1 MTQKKLEKESKYAK
15 YDLDGD
21 GLVSDEELQAVK
33 EINETEAEGRKLRA
47 QRRMATASLIAMGIF
62 TLLLFTP
69 LVPLERLKALSD
81 VSNLFYISMAGIVG
95 TYMGT
100 TAWISRKQFLLQ
112 STKER
117 EKSTIKENTGSGYL
131 IK

>member
-100 TAWISRKQFLLQ
+100 TAWISRKQFRLQ
-112 STKER
+112 STKEK
-117 EKSTIKENTGSGYL
+117 EKSTIKENTGSGYS

>member
-100 TAWISRKQFLLQ
+100 TAWISRKYFRSLDTK
-112 STKER
+112 TKENT
-117 EKSTIKENTGSGYL
+117 TIKENIESGYV

>member
-69 LVPLERLKALSD
+69 LVPLERLKALSE
-81 VSNLFYISMAGIVG
+81 VSNLFYISMAGIVC

-100 TAWISRKQFLLQ
+100 TAWISRK
-112 STKER
+112 
-117 EKSTIKENTGSGYL
+117 
-131 IK
+131 

>member
-21 GLVSDEELQAVK
+21 GLVSDEELRAVK

-100 TAWISRKQFLLQ
+100 TAWISRKQFRSLDTK
-112 STKER
+112 TKE
-117 EKSTIKENTGSGYL
+117 KTTIKGNIESGYS

>member
-21 GLVSDEELQAVK
+21 GLVSDEELQAIK

-100 TAWISRKQFLLQ
+100 TAWISRKQFRSLD
-112 STKER
+112 TKKK
-117 EKSTIKENTGSGYL
+117 EKTTIKENIESGYS

>member
-33 EINETEAEGRKLRA
+33 EITETEAEGRKLRA

-100 TAWISRKQFLLQ
+100 TAWISRKQFRSLNTK
-112 STKER
+112 TKE
-117 EKSTIKENTGSGYL
+117 KTTIKENIENGYS

>member
-47 QRRMATASLIAMGIF
+47 QRRMATASLVAMGIF

-100 TAWISRKQFLLQ
+100 TAWISRKQFRSLDTK
-112 STKER
+112 TKE
-117 EKSTIKENTGSGYL
+117 KTTIKENIESGYS

>member
-100 TAWISRKQFLLQ
+100 TAWISRKQFRSLDTK
-112 STKER
+112 TKE
-117 EKSTIKENTGSGYL
+117 KTTIKENIESGYV

>member
-33 EINETEAEGRKLRA
+33 EIKETEAEGRKLRA

-100 TAWISRKQFLLQ
+100 TAWISRKQFRSLN
-112 STKER
+112 TKKK
-117 EKSTIKENTGSGYL
+117 EKTTIKENIESGYS

>member
-100 TAWISRKQFLLQ
+100 TAWISRKQYR
-112 STKER
+112 SPDTNEKE
-117 EKSTIKENTGSGYL
+117 KNTTKENTGSGYS